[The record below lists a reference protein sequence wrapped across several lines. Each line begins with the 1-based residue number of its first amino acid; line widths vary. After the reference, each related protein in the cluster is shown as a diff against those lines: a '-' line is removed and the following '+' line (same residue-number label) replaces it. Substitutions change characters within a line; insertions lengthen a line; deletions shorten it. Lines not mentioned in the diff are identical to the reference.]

1 MFINAPIVRTN
12 IDQKTGK
19 THKGGDVRFS
29 RIKKQI
35 GNFLKQRQ
43 DIIVASF
50 VDFYGIEEWPALD
63 KIQTNHSPSDIAR
76 ILNDGAK
83 QEICQAYPERR
94 PQERY
99 FPFTAV
105 HEFETLLFSDSSIL
119 ADHLH
124 IEREK
129 VDKVL
134 AECGSPEQINNSP
147 ETAPSKRLEKWN
159 GQYGKTTDGIAI
171 AAAIGIVRMR
181 EKCPLFDAWL
191 CALERKA
198 EEFYAAQS

>member
-1 MFINAPIVRTN
+1 M
-12 IDQKTGK
+12 
-19 THKGGDVRFS
+19 
-29 RIKKQI
+29 
-35 GNFLKQRQ
+35 
-43 DIIVASF
+43 
-50 VDFYGIEEWPALD
+50 
-63 KIQTNHSPSDIAR
+63 
-76 ILNDGAK
+76 
-83 QEICQAYPERR
+83 
-94 PQERY
+94 
-99 FPFTAV
+99 
-105 HEFETLLFSDSSIL
+105 
-119 ADHLH
+119 
-124 IEREK
+124 
-129 VDKVL
+129 DKVL